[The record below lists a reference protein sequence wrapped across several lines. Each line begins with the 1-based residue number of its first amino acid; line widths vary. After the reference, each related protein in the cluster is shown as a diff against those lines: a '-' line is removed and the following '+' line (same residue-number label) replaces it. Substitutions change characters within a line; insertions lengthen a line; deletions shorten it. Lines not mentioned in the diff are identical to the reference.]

1 MRFVRI
7 VSAAVITLV
16 AIAGGSGNAL
26 ADNDD
31 LVCTKAPESAW
42 MSLDEI
48 KEQLTEA
55 GYEVR
60 QVKAEEHCAEAYVI
74 TPEHEK
80 AELYIDPTTGDIVNQ
95 DID

>member
-80 AELYIDPTTGDIVNQ
+80 AELYIDPMTGDIVDQ

>member
-1 MRFVRI
+1 MRSVRT
-7 VSAAVITLV
+7 VAVAVITLA

-60 QVKAEEHCAEAYVI
+60 KVKAEEHCAEAYVI

-80 AELYIDPTTGDIVNQ
+80 AELYIDPTTGDIVDQ